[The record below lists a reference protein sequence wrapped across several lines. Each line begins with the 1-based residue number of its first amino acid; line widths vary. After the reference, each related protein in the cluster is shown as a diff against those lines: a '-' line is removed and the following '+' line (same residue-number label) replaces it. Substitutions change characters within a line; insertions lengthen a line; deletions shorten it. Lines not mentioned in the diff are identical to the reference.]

1 MDVFILK
8 LSTERWNLRME
19 SFRLNRLI
27 LIYLYYS
34 WLHLYK
40 EKRGTGQRP
49 SRLNRCQ
56 KSILYAFF
64 FPFSS
69 RLFFYFSP
77 GLPKWR
83 GDVSISRFLWFYNLR
98 VSWCYIF
105 ATWTRNCP
113 GFQGP
118 KTRLRKKWNEN
129 CLSLQVRKIKKIWI
143 IEAKNIICLHQMVRK
158 EWREAGQAGV
168 LFLHCHFPQSV
179 GPGTSHWVIYSL
191 GFPIDQS
198 HLPSIAEVLWFQMWA
213 PSLGAVRIRSRALD
227 LQHGSPGHFS
237 NSCFLIS
244 PTWGFILEAFSSG
257 RF

>member
-118 KTRLRKKWNEN
+118 KTRLRKKWSEN
-129 CLSLQVRKIKKIWI
+129 CLSLQVRKIKKNMNYWSQKYYLSPSNG
-143 IEAKNIICLHQMVRK
+143 EKRVTRSWASRGFVSALPFPTICRSWDKSLSY
-158 EWREAGQAGV
+158 
-168 LFLHCHFPQSV
+168 LF
-179 GPGTSHWVIYSL
+179 T
-191 GFPIDQS
+191 GFPHWPKPS
-198 HLPSIAEVLWFQMWA
+198 PFHCGGFMVPNVSSLP
-213 PSLGAVRIRSRALD
+213 
-227 LQHGSPGHFS
+227 GSCQ
-237 NSCFLIS
+237 NQI
-244 PTWGFILEAFSSG
+244 
-257 RF
+257 